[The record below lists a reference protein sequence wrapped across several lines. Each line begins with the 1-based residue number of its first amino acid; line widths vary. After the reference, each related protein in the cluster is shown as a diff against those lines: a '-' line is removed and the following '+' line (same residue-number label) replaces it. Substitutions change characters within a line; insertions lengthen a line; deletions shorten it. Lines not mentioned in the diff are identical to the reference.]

1 MKFTEKV
8 NIEIAKKLKGISYT
22 QFKELWNL
30 SSVNILG
37 LEDQSIEEDDIVKQ
51 YGLLTDYCKK
61 LVVDNNQHIVEY
73 KYVDGK
79 DFGRMYSKG
88 YSLQRIYN
96 GFRGVLCQG
105 ITNDIDMCNAHPSIL
120 VKLCDKH
127 DIECG
132 ELKKYV
138 KNRDEYL
145 NELMEIQNIS
155 KPEAKKQYI
164 RALNKEFLTLKINNK
179 KITSKKFIK
188 FNTESVAI
196 VNSLYEIYKD
206 EFGKYVNSATFNKKG
221 KLVNLVLTK
230 IENEHLQRAMKYV
243 KTKDIEIST
252 PMFDGFMVYVGDYDI
267 EAIINELNFIFK
279 EDGIKWS
286 QKEHNTELLEH
297 IEGLI
302 INDEV
307 DVCVCDNV
315 IELTDHILNGILKDK
330 LVKCVEGDKL
340 EHFLMTSNRII
351 SGTEGIEAELY
362 SLISKQDYNYYINHL
377 ATADNKT
384 EEVKASKVHSHI
396 KQIVESLMNVCPT
409 NNKFIDD
416 VWDYTLNKLFFNNGY
431 YDYLEHKF
439 VYGKFNKTFIKIER
453 DYKEEVEAQYGEEV
467 FIKIFYPM
475 FSIDYLEA
483 EKPEEERSEKCN
495 LRLKLMWRFLYDL
508 GRMMAGNIEDKR
520 WMIVMGPRNCGKSVI
535 TDFTK
540 EAFGN
545 YVRSTNSGN
554 FILKKTNGDQAKAL
568 SFLVD
573 YRFARMVYTHEM
585 PLEKDQVADGNMFKK
600 FVSGGDIIEAR
611 KNFKDEVQ
619 LKLQCGLLLCLNDM
633 IPIHP
638 TDALETC
645 DEIYLATKYIDE
657 NFDESKKLLNEM
669 YFKKDPTIK
678 SVFLKRP
685 EIIDA
690 LTLIIIKSQS
700 QFYPYPEKLKMENK
714 MDKDDDD
721 DVKLFDLFEFTSN
734 MEETLTNEAIE
745 KAIKS
750 KKITISMLKAK
761 KMLKGKG
768 AMDYRD
774 SKKRG
779 LCCIRLAVIEN
790 ECDMEETL

>member
-1 MKFTEKV
+1 MKFTERV
-8 NIEIAKKLKGISYT
+8 NIEIAKKLKDITYT
-22 QFKELWNL
+22 QFKGLWNV
-30 SSVNILG
+30 SSIKDAP
-37 LEDQSIEEDDIVKQ
+37 LEDDNVEENDIVKQ
-51 YGLLTDYCKK
+51 YRLLTDYCKK
-61 LVVDNNQHIVEY
+61 LVSEGNKHSVEF
-73 KYVDGK
+73 KHVEGK
-79 DFGRMYSKG
+79 DFGRIYSKG

-96 GFRGVLCQG
+96 GYRGLLCEG
-105 ITNDIDMCNAHPSIL
+105 VTYDIDMCNAHPSIL

-127 DIECG
+127 NINCD
-132 ELKKYV
+132 ELRRYV
-138 KNRDEYL
+138 QNRDEFL
-145 NELMEIQNIS
+145 NDLTETQGIS
-155 KPEAKKQYI
+155 KADAKKQYL
-164 RALNKEFLTLKINNK
+164 RALNKETSTIKINNK
-179 KITSKKFIK
+179 KVSSKKFIK
-188 FNTESVAI
+188 FNIESVAI
-196 VNSLYEIYKD
+196 INTLYEIYKG
-206 EFGKYVNSATFNKKG
+206 EFEKYVTNATFNKKG

-230 IENEHLQRAMKYV
+230 IENEHLQKAMKYV
-243 KTKDIEIST
+243 MSKNIEIST
-252 PMFDGFMVYVGDYDI
+252 PMFDGFMMYIGEYDVS
-267 EAIINELNFIFK
+267 EIINELNIIFNW
-279 EDGIKWS
+279 DGIKWS
-286 QKEHNTELLEH
+286 RKEHNTELLDH
-297 IEGLI
+297 LDTLTIEKEI
-302 INDEV
+302 
-307 DVCVCDNV
+307 DVCICDNI
-315 IELTDHILNGILKDK
+315 IELTDHILKGILKDK
-330 LVKCVEGDKL
+330 LVKCVEDDKL
-340 EHFLMTSNRII
+340 EHYLMTSDRII
-351 SGTEGIEAELY
+351 NGTAGIETELY

-377 ATADNKT
+377 ATSEGKS

-431 YDYLEHKF
+431 YDFLEHKF
-439 VYGKFNKTFIKIER
+439 IYGTFNKTFIKIER
-453 DYKEEVEAQYGEEV
+453 DFKEEIDAKYGEEL
-467 FIKIFYPM
+467 FLKIFYPM

-495 LRLKLMWRFLYDL
+495 NRLKLMWRFLYDL

-535 TDFTK
+535 TDFAK

-568 SFLVD
+568 SFLVP

-619 LKLQCGLLLCLNDM
+619 LKLQCGLLACLNDM

-645 DEIYLATKYIDE
+645 DEIHLTTKYIDE

-669 YFKKDPTIK
+669 YFPKDPTLK
-678 SVFLKRP
+678 TVFLKRP

-700 QFYPYPEKLKMENK
+700 QFCHYPEKLKMENK
-714 MDKDDDD
+714 LDRDDDD
-721 DVKLFDLFEFTSN
+721 DVKLFDLFEFSSN
-734 MEETLTNEAIE
+734 MEDKLTNDDIE
-745 KAIKS
+745 KAIKT
-750 KKITISMLKAK
+750 KKITISTLKAK

-768 AMDYRD
+768 AMDYKD
-774 SKKRG
+774 NKKRG
-779 LCCIRLAVIEN
+779 LCCIRLAKIES